1 MKALITKVSVWYLR
15 VSSFY
20 FFLFFPIFWPASYF
34 LLLFQETPSF
44 SFFRVLLGTQK
55 HFEIFETKLPIKL
68 INSTKKLK
76 LHVKK
81 DQFEAFLSDFL
92 LKLVGQKGKQLTD
105 KQQKLLEKA
114 ISSTANSAKKRA
126 KLRLPNLLK
135 ERKQYTGS
143 VGLLVVDVQKSWL
156 ASIVRKTYIW

>member
-1 MKALITKVSVWYLR
+1 MFGISGCQVSIF
-15 VSSFY
+15 SY
-20 FFLFFPIFWPASYF
+20 FFLFFGLPPIFSYF
-34 LLLFQETPSF
+34 FKKLLVFP
-44 SFFRVLLGTQK
+44 FFRVLLGTQK

-105 KQQKLLEKA
+105 KQLKLLEKA
-114 ISSTANSAKKRA
+114 ISSTANAAKKRA